1 MTKFEQMNSMNQKF
15 VPLLDEE
22 LMAVEGGALLTT
34 TIAGVAAWKIIGG
47 AGLVGAGIGVGYLV
61 NK

>member
-1 MTKFEQMNSMNQKF
+1 MEEIKKFSKIS
-15 VPLLDEE
+15 DEE
-22 LMAVEGGALLTT
+22 LQNIEGGSILGA
-34 TIAGVAAWKIIGG
+34 TIGGVALWKIVGG